1 MRANSTRSLWLKKK
15 LKQDLKRIAFADFSL
30 LFFFLT
36 DWLFNVSDTSK
47 GKSKAKDKKHL
58 QKSNESLS
66 RIWPV
71 KFENQELD
79 AKRKQM
85 LSRELRDSSSR
96 AVKNFKFSRQKTKKN
111 TGAGGTH
118 APIFFHCICWKILLK
133 WVEFSP
139 PPKLAPKI
147 RMRRF
152 CFPNILHSMHF
163 CIIIIINKQVNKL

>member
-1 MRANSTRSLWLKKK
+1 MRSWELKVNVHISCG
-15 LKQDLKRIAFADFSL
+15 RTL
-30 LFFFLT
+30 LDHYCSKETKARFKTNCIYWFFFVIFFPYRLT
-36 DWLFNVSDTSK
+36 VYISDTSK
-47 GKSKAKDKKHL
+47 CKSKAKDKKHL

-111 TGAGGTH
+111 TGDGGTH
-118 APIFFHCICWKILLK
+118 APIFFIVFVGKFCWNELS
-133 WVEFSP
+133 FP
-139 PPKLAPKI
+139 
-147 RMRRF
+147 RR
-152 CFPNILHSMHF
+152 
-163 CIIIIINKQVNKL
+163 